1 MAKINKCIEL
11 IKDNQAIF
19 AISAPE
25 LTYECGKELS
35 QTWADMIQYDFEH
48 SPFDTVGLSQFMQ
61 GLHDGG
67 PTPSGHPT
75 PTVITTVP
83 SNCMTPEEVLYNA
96 WQIRHVLSTG
106 AHGILH
112 THARRADA
120 VATFVAASRYVFQK
134 IGRDKGIPEGLRG
147 GGGTRA
153 CEVVWVGNHPN
164 RC

>member
-67 PTPSGHPT
+67 PTRSGQPT

-83 SNCMTPEEVLYNA
+83 
-96 WQIRHVLSTG
+96 
-106 AHGILH
+106 
-112 THARRADA
+112 
-120 VATFVAASRYVFQK
+120 
-134 IGRDKGIPEGLRG
+134 
-147 GGGTRA
+147 
-153 CEVVWVGNHPN
+153 
-164 RC
+164 